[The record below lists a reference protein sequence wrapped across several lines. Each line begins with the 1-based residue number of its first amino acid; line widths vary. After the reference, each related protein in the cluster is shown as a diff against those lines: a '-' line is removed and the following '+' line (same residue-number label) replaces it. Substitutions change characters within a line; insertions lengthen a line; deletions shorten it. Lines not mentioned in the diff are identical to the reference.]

1 MRKYLSGFLV
11 LTSMLILV
19 ASANS
24 QETVYPAGA
33 NITVRY
39 SLNRT
44 SMSTADTLVVT
55 RTFVNKTTYPV
66 TGLYF
71 SDNFS
76 SQYRVVTQ
84 TVTVNGSTLAVTST
98 GPDYGQVTTGFNNY
112 RWIIDSPV
120 AGENRHRTIAA
131 GDSVS
136 LVVKIVCSTVGTY
149 ALPLHATVG
158 YGNGSGIFAQ
168 ANGATI
174 TVTSASDTTPPA
186 AILDLGDIESY
197 KALCPVR
204 RDPMVWKVRVNN
216 LVTIG

>member
-1 MRKYLSGFLV
+1 MRKHLSIVIL
-11 LTSMLILV
+11 LASMLIAV
-19 ASANS
+19 TSARS

-55 RTFVNKTTYPV
+55 RTFVNKTTYAV

-71 SDNFS
+71 SDNFG

-84 TVTVNGSTLAVTST
+84 TVTVNGGVVGVTTS
-98 GPDYGQVTTGFNNY
+98 GPDYGQVTPGFNNF
-112 RWIIDSPV
+112 RWIIDSPI
-120 AGENRHRTIAA
+120 AGENRHRTVAA

-136 LVVKIVCSTVGTY
+136 LVVKIVCSTAGTY
-149 ALPLHATVG
+149 TLPLHATVG

-168 ANGATI
+168 ASGATI
-174 TVTSASDTTPPA
+174 TVTSSSDTTPPA

-197 KALCPVR
+197 KALCPIR
-204 RDPMVWKVRVNN
+204 RDPMVWKVRVDN